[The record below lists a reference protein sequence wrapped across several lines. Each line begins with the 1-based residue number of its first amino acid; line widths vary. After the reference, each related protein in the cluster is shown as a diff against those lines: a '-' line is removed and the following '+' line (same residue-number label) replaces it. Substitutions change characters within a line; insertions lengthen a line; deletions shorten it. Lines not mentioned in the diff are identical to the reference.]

1 MSENNIPVQSPV
13 LGAAMRALGR
23 DLVLR
28 GVLEAL
34 VGLLLLL
41 RPMQTAVFITIAV
54 GVFLII
60 DGATLLFL
68 ALRSSGPGRG
78 WLIVNA
84 ALLLLLGVFAVWRP
98 VMVDSL
104 WVVILGVWQILGG
117 IETLAGGINKL
128 WNVFSGVLSLIVGIV
143 FVVSPFVGLMSIIWL
158 IGALLLFS
166 GVVTIIA
173 GTKFRI

>member
-1 MSENNIPVQSPV
+1 MPENNIPVESPV

-41 RPMQTAVFITIAV
+41 RPMQVAEFITIAV
-54 GVFLII
+54 GVFLLI

-68 ALRSSGPGRG
+68 GIRSSGPGRA

-84 ALLLLLGVFAVWRP
+84 VLLLLLGVFAVWRP
-98 VMVDSL
+98 IMVDYL
-104 WVVILGVWQILGG
+104 WVVILGIWQILGG
-117 IETLAGGINKL
+117 VETLSGGRKL
-128 WNVFSGVLSLIVGIV
+128 WNVFSGVLSLVLGIV
-143 FVVSPFVGLMSIIWL
+143 FIVSPFVGLFSIVWV
-158 IGALLLFS
+158 IGALLFFS
-166 GVVTIIA
+166 GLIRIVA
-173 GTKFRI
+173 GIRFRF